1 MNARAQL
8 RRDALEQMGLSP
20 LWQRRAPTRGEAGK
34 KARQALLGSSFEQ
47 SSEPKRE
54 ERGDVTAMDWQAL
67 QTSVAQC
74 RACGLCQ
81 GRKNT
86 VFGVGVQHP
95 QWMLIGEAPGA
106 EEDARGEPFVGA
118 AGRLLENMLMA
129 VGLQRSTNVFIANV
143 LKCKPPANRDP
154 TLEEVEACSPYLW
167 RQIELVQPRLIVVLG
182 RFAAQTILHTD
193 SSIGS
198 LRGRL
203 HKITVADVAIP
214 VVVTY
219 HPAYLLRSLEEKAKS
234 WADLCLARRTLSLE
248 LGEEGPTR

>member
-8 RRDALEQMGLSP
+8 RRDAFEQMGLSP
-20 LWQRRAPTRGEAGK
+20 LWQRRAPTREGAAT
-34 KARQALLGSSFEQ
+34 KAPQGLA
-47 SSEPKRE
+47 EPPGGQRTELRRE
-54 ERGDVTAMDWQAL
+54 ERGDVTAMDWQTL

-81 GRKNT
+81 ARKNT

-129 VGLQRSTNVFIANV
+129 VGLERSTNVFIANV

-154 TLEEVEACSPYLW
+154 TPEEVESCSPYLW
-167 RQIELVQPRLIVVLG
+167 RQIELVQPRLIVALG

-234 WADLCLARRTLSLE
+234 WADLCLARRTLSSE
-248 LGEEGPTR
+248 PVKEVPIR